1 MTDDGIDWIAR
12 VRRLEEEVSGLRRA
26 LRTRGTIEQ
35 AKGMLA
41 ERLQTDPERAFKH
54 LSEQSQKRNVSV
66 VDLAADI
73 VASSEKKTAKVPPAG
88 FGRHILRA
96 AGAASVAASLPELA
110 EFLHSDGL
118 SQIGVRSV
126 AFFAGGDPEASAG
139 AGDDAQRL
147 LAMSGQPGPGPRLTY
162 PVQTANTATT
172 LVLTWQEQPELAAA
186 DKRALDALVEV
197 VGGVAKRLWCPVS
210 ASWDQ
215 LHWLHT
221 VLAAVFGQ
229 GKVLA
234 PVRATSGEIIDF
246 VVEFVT
252 REMSDLFGRSS
263 ADLIGCR
270 LLDLE
275 PHLAGLGIFDAY
287 VKAYEQSQPY
297 ERPASYETVLYRG
310 RPRRLLLRR
319 RAVRVGDQLLVSQQ
333 HLDHAQRQNEQVLQ
347 MEVIGRLGFGEW
359 DLATGEILWSPGFYQ
374 LFGREP
380 SAGPSAL
387 DRLAKLVHPEDVPA
401 VQNLLKSLL
410 ELKRPADVEFRVPH
424 PNGELRTLRVVA
436 ESKTTP
442 QGDVHLVQAVGSD
455 ITEQRTAADVLRRT
469 EAQLGEQ
476 RMRAAAEREMTRQM
490 REIWY
495 PATAL
500 DIDTPGIRVRG
511 QHWVPQEDRRF
522 QADFLDATIA
532 ADGDMLLAIGD
543 IVGSGLAAAATMTRL
558 MYPARVMGHAGSP
571 PAEILEA
578 LNIELHR
585 GGQSHMAGMVLARFL
600 TAERTLTWAQAGHL
614 APVLLRN
621 GTARQLPA
629 PPGVL
634 LGLMPHGGYGQA
646 VLELQPKDLV
656 IFFTDGVAF
665 GRRSVADPLQ
675 QLMRE
680 FERLAGGGGSRA
692 VLESASASSDGEAC
706 LLVVEAQ

>member
-1 MTDDGIDWIAR
+1 MITVLDNDDVTDDGIDWIAR

-54 LSEQSQKRNVSV
+54 LSQQSQKRNISV

-73 VASSEKKTAKVPPAG
+73 VAGKGEKAVKTPPSG

-96 AGAASVAASLPELA
+96 AGAASAAASLPELA
-110 EFLHSDGL
+110 EFLLNDGL
-118 SQIGVRSV
+118 AQVGVESV
-126 AFFAGGDPEASAG
+126 AFLADGDPT
-139 AGDDAQRL
+139 RI
-147 LAMSGQPGPGPRLTY
+147 LAMAGPAGKGTKTSY
-162 PVQTANTATT
+162 PVQTANAATT
-172 LVLTWQEQPELAAA
+172 LVLTWAEPPGLAPA
-186 DKRALDALVEV
+186 DKRALDALAEV
-197 VGGVAKRLWCPVS
+197 VAGVGRRLWCPVS
-210 ASWDQ
+210 TPWDQ

-229 GKVLA
+229 GKVLS
-234 PVRATSGEIIDF
+234 PVYDSSGQVVDF
-246 VVEFVT
+246 VVDFAT
-252 REMSDLFGRSS
+252 RELSDLFGRSS
-263 ADLIGCR
+263 ADLIGSR

-287 VKAYEQSQPY
+287 VKAYNESEPY

-347 MEVIGRLGFGEW
+347 MEIIGGLGFGEW
-359 DLATGEILWSPGFYQ
+359 DLATGEILWSPGFYE
-374 LFGREP
+374 LFGREA

-387 DRLAKLVHPEDVPA
+387 DRLSKLVYPEDIGA
-401 VQNLLKSLL
+401 VQGLLTSLL
-410 ELKRPADVEFRVPH
+410 ELKVPADVEFRVPH
-424 PNGELRTLRVVA
+424 PNGKLRTIRLVA

-442 QGDVHLVQAVGSD
+442 QGDVHLVQAVASD
-455 ITEQRTAADVLRRT
+455 ITEGRTAEDVLRRT

-500 DIDTPGIRVRG
+500 DIDAPGLRVRG

-522 QADFLDATIA
+522 QADFLDATTA

-578 LNIELHR
+578 LNTELHR
-585 GGQSHMAGMVLARFL
+585 GDQAHMAGMVLARFL
-600 TAERTLTWAQAGHL
+600 TSERTLIWSQAGHL

-634 LGLMPHGGYGQA
+634 LGLMAHGGYGQA
-646 VLELQPKDLV
+646 VAKLEPKDLI

-665 GRRSVADPLQ
+665 GRRAVADPLPL
-675 QLMRE
+675 LMRE
-680 FERLAGGGGSRA
+680 FERLAGIGGPRA
-692 VLESASASSDGEAC
+692 VLETAMEFSDGESC
-706 LLVVEAQ
+706 LLIVEAK